1 MSVQGCIFQLISKR
15 FKERR
20 RSMAKDRHHRYVAE
34 EFNRAAAGY
43 DDSRFVETYQH
54 RVQALTVDTLDL
66 RKGMNVLDLGCGTGW
81 ATLEIASRLEGTG
94 RVVGLDLSEGMIE
107 QARQKLHRFRYGNV
121 EFVLQS
127 ASSLN
132 CAGCFDYV
140 ISTNAFH
147 HFADKEGVFARVW
160 KSLRPGG
167 SLVIQDFCRD
177 FFLMRVVDQM
187 GKVGEKAHVGTTKS
201 SELRELLLSQGFVV
215 VRVETFKLNWLWGLM
230 MGRGTKPVT

>member
-1 MSVQGCIFQLISKR
+1 MY
-15 FKERR
+15 KERR
-20 RSMAKDRHHRYVAE
+20 RSVAEDQHDQYVAE

-43 DDSRFVETYQH
+43 DDSRLVRTYQH
-54 RVQALTVDTLDL
+54 RVQALVVDSLGL

-81 ATLEIASRLEGTG
+81 ATLEIASRLGGTG

-107 QARQKLHRFRYGNV
+107 QARKELPRFRYDNV

-160 KSLRPGG
+160 RSMKAGG
-167 SLVIQDFCRD
+167 SFVIQDYCRD

-187 GKVGEKAHVGTTKS
+187 GKIGEKAHVGTTRS
-201 SELRELLLSQGFVV
+201 TELGELFLTQGFVDV
-215 VRVETFKLNWLWGLM
+215 HVETVKLNWLWGIM
-230 MGRGTKPVT
+230 IGRGMKPVT

>member
-1 MSVQGCIFQLISKR
+1 
-15 FKERR
+15 
-20 RSMAKDRHHRYVAE
+20 MAEDQHDQYVAE

-43 DDSRFVETYQH
+43 DDSRLVRTYQR
-54 RVQALTVDTLDL
+54 RVQALVVDSLDL

-107 QARQKLHRFRYGNV
+107 QARKELPRFRYDNV

-160 KSLRPGG
+160 RSMRAGG
-167 SLVIQDFCRD
+167 SFVIQDYCRD

-187 GKVGEKAHVGTTKS
+187 GKIGEKAHVGTTRS
-201 SELRELLLSQGFVV
+201 SELGALFLNQGFVDV
-215 VRVETFKLNWLWGLM
+215 HVETVKLNWLWGIM
-230 MGRGTKPVT
+230 IGRGMKPVT

>member
-1 MSVQGCIFQLISKR
+1 MY
-15 FKERR
+15 KERR
-20 RSMAKDRHHRYVAE
+20 RSVAEDQHDQYVAE

-43 DDSRFVETYQH
+43 DDSRLVRTYQH
-54 RVQALTVDTLDL
+54 RVQALVVDSLDL

-107 QARQKLHRFRYGNV
+107 QARKELPRFRYDNV

-160 KSLRPGG
+160 RSMKAGG
-167 SLVIQDFCRD
+167 SFVIQDYCRD

-187 GKVGEKAHVGTTKS
+187 GKIGEKAHVGTTRS
-201 SELRELLLSQGFVV
+201 TELGELFLTQGFVDV
-215 VRVETFKLNWLWGLM
+215 HVETVKLNWLWGIM
-230 MGRGTKPVT
+230 IGRGMKPVT